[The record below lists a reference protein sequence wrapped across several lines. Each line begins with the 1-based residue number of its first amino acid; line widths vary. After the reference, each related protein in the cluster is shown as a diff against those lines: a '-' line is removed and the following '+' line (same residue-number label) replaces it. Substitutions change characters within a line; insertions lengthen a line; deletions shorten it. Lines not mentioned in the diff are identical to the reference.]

1 MSIPLIHEEG
11 LLLRKAEQELQSL
24 SRLMLQ
30 AVEERRSLI
39 ESLHPAQKA
48 SAKNLIRY
56 LALRSRDIRG
66 LQDALHALGL
76 SSLAS
81 SESHI
86 LHQVQAVLRR
96 LGADTP
102 DKELSHGDHDNGQ
115 RLIHL
120 HANKLFGHKRSQA
133 IPHIM
138 VTFDVLFLENPRL
151 IQDLLLKGMNVARI
165 NSAHGG
171 PEDWLNL
178 IGMVRQASTETS
190 IPCKIYM
197 DLTGPRL
204 RVTLRGRGRYSGR
217 TLLKAGDE
225 ILFTEST
232 ARAPRNT
239 IVVGCEE
246 PGIVDQLRPGQRVLF
261 DDGAHSSEVVSVSQ
275 GIARLLVTRVTGKRP
290 TLRAEK
296 GINFPDTD
304 LEFPALTEQ
313 DLALLPFLAENVDLV
328 GYSFVRDAAGFRQ
341 LQQEWLRF
349 PKHPHNIIKIETP
362 EALGN
367 LPSLLLQG
375 MVEEVYG
382 VMIARGDLAVEVGFE
397 KLSEVQ
403 EEILF
408 LCEAAH
414 APVIWATQVLESQ
427 NKSGVATRAEVT
439 DAAQS
444 AMAEC
449 VMLNK
454 GEHIL
459 EVLDSLR
466 DILERS
472 GIHHEKKRHAF
483 MTMKIAQDFFGQGS
497 YSRKADRDVLS

>member
-1 MSIPLIHEEG
+1 MSPKMNHEERA
-11 LLLRKAEQELQSL
+11 LLEQAERELLDL
-24 SRLMLQ
+24 SRLMLR
-30 AVEERRSLI
+30 AVEERRELI
-39 ESLHPAQKA
+39 DDLHPGQKA
-48 SAKNLIRY
+48 SAKNFLRY
-56 LALRSRDIRG
+56 LALRSRDIRS

-86 LHQVQAVLRR
+86 LHQVQAVMRR
-96 LGADTP
+96 LGADIP
-102 DKELSHGDHDNGQ
+102 DKEVSHGDHDTGQ
-115 RLIHL
+115 RQIHL
-120 HANKLFGHKRSQA
+120 HANKLFGHKKSPV

-138 VTFDVLFLENPRL
+138 VTFDVLFQDNPGLIRNLLEN
-151 IQDLLLKGMNVARI
+151 GMNVARI

-171 PEDWLNL
+171 PQDWLNL
-178 IGMVRQASTETS
+178 IGMVHQAVEETGL
-190 IPCKIYM
+190 PCKVYM

-204 RVTLRGRGRYSGR
+204 RVTLRGRGKYSGR
-217 TLLKAGDE
+217 TLVKVGDE
-225 ILFTEST
+225 ILFTESN

-246 PGIVDQLRPGQRVLF
+246 PGIVNQLKPGQRVLF
-261 DDGAHSSEVVSVSQ
+261 DDGAHSSEVVTVAD
-275 GIARLLVTRVTGKRP
+275 GVATLLVTRVTGKRP

-296 GINFPDTD
+296 GINFPDTILD
-304 LEFPALTEQ
+304 LPALTDQ
-313 DLALLPFLAENVDLV
+313 DLALLPFLAEHVDLV
-328 GYSFVRDAAGFRQ
+328 GYSFVKDASGFRQ
-341 LQQEWLRF
+341 LQQEWLKF
-349 PKHPHNIIKIETP
+349 PRHPHNIIKIETP

-375 MVEEVYG
+375 MVEEVFG
-382 VMIARGDLAVEVGFE
+382 VMIARGDLAVEMGFE
-397 KLSEVQ
+397 KLNEAQ

-414 APVIWATQVLESQ
+414 VPVIWATQVLESQ

-439 DAAQS
+439 DASSA

-459 EVLDSLR
+459 EVLESLK
-466 DILERS
+466 DILHRT
-472 GIHHEKKRHAF
+472 GTHRDKKRHVFLPMQVARS
-483 MTMKIAQDFFGQGS
+483 FF
-497 YSRKADRDVLS
+497 A